1 MGQETSQEEVKQ
13 VEILEVKKNEKKN
26 TQIVS
31 EYEGIPIIDPLIQR
45 TLLTEKYPDDI
56 SLPVGKLPEAQEYV
70 KNYFNSISYH
80 LNKNQ
85 DILARSMKKQ
95 LDDYSNLNN
104 LLEQR
109 RTQLEE
115 RLDNILTLFKSLDE
129 DVKNSTEHLNNVI
142 DRADK
147 LAKMLDPT
155 LPTFEEY
162 KSQ

>member
-1 MGQETSQEEVKQ
+1 MGQEISQEEGKQ

-45 TLLTEKYPDDI
+45 SLLTEKYPDDI
-56 SLPVGKLPEAQEYV
+56 SLPVGKLPEAQALV

-85 DILARSMKKQ
+85 DILARSIKKQ
-95 LDDYSNLNN
+95 MDDYSTLNIS
-104 LLEQR
+104 LEQR
-109 RTQLEE
+109 RNQLDE

-129 DVKNSTEHLNNVI
+129 DVKKSTDHLNNVI
-142 DRADK
+142 ERADK

-155 LPTFEEY
+155 LPTFQEY
-162 KSQ
+162 TSQ